1 MSVEKNE
8 LNWDVI
14 MSKFSSY
21 EGTILNFCKENNI
34 SSHQLYYRRK
44 RIKNS
49 NLTTFCELPMDPPSI
64 DNSKNC
70 HSNITTDITI
80 EIKNI
85 KIHIPSS
92 EATLLATIIRELAD
106 LC

>member
-8 LNWDVI
+8 INWDEI

-21 EGTILNFCKENNI
+21 EGTIAGFCKENNI
-34 SSHQLYYRRK
+34 SAHQLYYRRK

-49 NLTTFCELPMDPPSI
+49 TLTTFCELPMDLPSV

-70 HSNITTDITI
+70 DSNACTDITI

-85 KIHIPSS
+85 KIYIPPS
-92 EATLLATIIRELAD
+92 EATLLATIIKELAD